1 MPYSFLLCLGWGLEI
16 SGTALLKLSI
26 SKQRKEFSVDWN
38 KLKAEYIAGG
48 TSYRKLAEKYGIDRN
63 VVQRVATREKWCE
76 LKSQAKAKS
85 ETKMVESIAKDIS
98 KKSVKINDVA
108 DKLLDKIVY
117 LLDEL
122 ELADSQTIKQ
132 CTSALKDIKDIK
144 GLKSDID
151 IREQEA
157 RIEKLRKDAM
167 EEEKDKTITVVMEG
181 DISSYGN

>member
-1 MPYSFLLCLGWGLEI
+1 M
-16 SGTALLKLSI
+16 
-26 SKQRKEFSVDWN
+26 DWN

-48 TSYRKLAEKYGIDRN
+48 TSYRKLAQKYDIEYHSL
-63 VVQRVATREKWCE
+63 QRIATKEGWAK

-85 ETKMVESIAKDIS
+85 EAKMVDTIAKDIS

-108 DKLLDKIVY
+108 DKLLDKIIY

-144 GLKSDID
+144 GIKSDID
-151 IREQEA
+151 LREQEA
-157 RIEKLRKDAM
+157 RIDKLRKDAEANNNFEDKPFGVVLM
-167 EEEKDKTITVVMEG
+167 PPIMEAPIPPSEEEDNG
-181 DISSYGN
+181 